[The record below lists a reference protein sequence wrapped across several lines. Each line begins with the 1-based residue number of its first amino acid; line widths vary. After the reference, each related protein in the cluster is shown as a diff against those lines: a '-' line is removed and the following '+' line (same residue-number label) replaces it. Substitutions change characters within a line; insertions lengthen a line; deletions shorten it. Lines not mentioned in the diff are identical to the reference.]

1 MNTHSHVQSP
11 RNNQELAVVH
21 HNAAELLKR
30 VHAGNPQP
38 NDRALAGIIA
48 NALEKRKTN

>member
-1 MNTHSHVQSP
+1 MNSQSQHRPP
-11 RNNQELAVVH
+11 RNNQELATVH

-30 VHAGNPQP
+30 IHKGQVNP

-48 NALEKRKTN
+48 GALEKRKN

>member
-1 MNTHSHVQSP
+1 MNTQSHIKSP

-21 HNAAELLKR
+21 HNAADLLKR
-30 VHAGNPQP
+30 VQTGRLQP

-48 NALEKRKTN
+48 NALEKRKN

>member
-1 MNTHSHVQSP
+1 MNSHSQKQSP

-30 VHAGNPQP
+30 VQSGKTSP
-38 NDRALAGIIA
+38 NDRALAGIMA
-48 NALEKRKTN
+48 NALEKRKN

>member
-1 MNTHSHVQSP
+1 MSQAQTPRHP

-30 VHAGNPQP
+30 IHKGEITK
-38 NDRALAGIIA
+38 NDRALAGIMA
-48 NALEKRKTN
+48 GALEKRKN